1 MLIRR
6 VNEGG
11 IGGVGHLS
19 DSVALSKFMK
29 KTFLRLELCRLVEI
43 LWCFRGTCSLCRKV
57 NMKVVGSCES
67 L

>member
-19 DSVALSKFMK
+19 DSVDPSKFMEK
-29 KTFLRLELCRLVEI
+29 PLLKLALCRLVEI
-43 LWCFRGTCSLCRKV
+43 L
-57 NMKVVGSCES
+57 
-67 L
+67 